1 MVALKRHIDIFPES
15 RLIENMLKNRK
26 YRGLLLALLLLS
38 ACASA
43 PIKYKDVTPPAAM
56 PIAAVTSGRPVV
68 ALALGSGGN
77 RGFAHVGVIK
87 VLEENNIPV
96 DIVVGTSAG
105 SVVGALYAGG
115 YHADGLEQMALNLNK
130 SELDDYELSAEGYI
144 RGERLQDFINQALQ
158 NRSIEQLDKPFAAMA
173 TELAS
178 GRATVFNQ
186 GNTGMAVR
194 ASSSIPGIFQ
204 PVPINGSEYVDGG
217 LTNPVPVNVAQKM
230 GADIVIAVD
239 VSRQPQNY
247 PKTTNVIKI
256 LLQSVRIMR
265 QKIIDN
271 EITAAQVVIR
281 PRIGVT
287 PDLNPESKQS
297 LIKAG
302 EDAANAAMPEIRYLL
317 KKVADEKLRASTAIP
332 ASSKLGSRT
341 VTNPA
346 TTSPGQGDGP
356 GATVPG
362 H

>member
-1 MVALKRHIDIFPES
+1 
-15 RLIENMLKNRK
+15 MLRYLNHP
-26 YRGLLLALLLLS
+26 GMLLALLFLS

-43 PIKYKDVTPPAAM
+43 PIKYKDVTPPAAT
-56 PIAAVTSGRPVV
+56 PITPVISKRPVV

-115 YHADGLEQMALNLNK
+115 YHADKLEQMAFDLNQ
-130 SELDDYELSAEGYI
+130 SELDDYELTAAGYI

-158 NRSIEQLDKPFAAMA
+158 NRSIEHLDKPFAAMA
-173 TELAS
+173 TELVS
-178 GRATVFNQ
+178 GRAVAFNQ

-194 ASSSIPGIFQ
+194 ASSSIPGVFQ
-204 PVPINGSEYVDGG
+204 PVLINGLEYVDGG
-217 LTNPVPVNVAQKM
+217 LTNPVPVNIAQKM

-239 VSRQPQNY
+239 VSRQPQNH
-247 PKTTNVIKI
+247 PKTSNVIRI
-256 LLQSVRIMR
+256 LLQSVSIMR

-281 PRIGVT
+281 PQIGLT

-297 LIKAG
+297 LIMAG
-302 EDAANAAMPEIRYLL
+302 EDAANAALPAIRYWL
-317 KKVADEKLRASTAIP
+317 KKVAGEKLPESSAKP
-332 ASSKLGSRT
+332 ASSRADRQAET
-341 VTNPA
+341 RPA
-346 TTSPGQGDGP
+346 TTSPGRGKSFG
-356 GATVPG
+356 GIESG

>member
-1 MVALKRHIDIFPES
+1 MKDMLRNLKHP
-15 RLIENMLKNRK
+15 
-26 YRGLLLALLLLS
+26 GLLLALLFLS

-43 PIKYKDVTPPAAM
+43 PIKYKDVTPPSAV
-56 PIAAVTSGRPVV
+56 PIAPVASGRPVV

-115 YHADGLEQMALNLNK
+115 YHADKLEQMAFDLNQ
-130 SELDDYELSAEGYI
+130 SGLDDYDLSAEGYI

-178 GRATVFNQ
+178 GRAAAFTH

-194 ASSSIPGIFQ
+194 ASSSIPGVFQ
-204 PVPINGSEYVDGG
+204 PVLISGLEYVDGG
-217 LTNPVPVNVAQKM
+217 LTNPVPVSTAHSM

-239 VSRQPQNY
+239 VSRQPQNH
-247 PKTTNVIKI
+247 PETSNVIKI
-256 LLQSVRIMR
+256 LLQSMRIMR

-271 EITAAQVVIR
+271 EISAAQVVIR
-281 PRIGVT
+281 PQIGVT

-297 LIKAG
+297 LIQAG
-302 EDAANAAMPEIRYLL
+302 EDAANAALPEIRYWL
-317 KKVADEKLRASTAIP
+317 KKVADEKLLE
-332 ASSKLGSRT
+332 SSINPPLPKVSR
-341 VTNPA
+341 
-346 TTSPGQGDGP
+346 
-356 GATVPG
+356 
-362 H
+362 

>member
-1 MVALKRHIDIFPES
+1 
-15 RLIENMLKNRK
+15 MLRIPG
-26 YRGLLLALLLLS
+26 YPGLLLALLFLS

-43 PIKYKDVTPPAAM
+43 PIKYKVVTPPVAM
-56 PIAAVTSGRPVV
+56 PFSAVTSGRPVV

-87 VLEENNIPV
+87 ALEENNIPV

-105 SVVGALYAGG
+105 SVVGELYAGG

-130 SELDDYELSAEGYI
+130 SELDDYELSTEGYI

-178 GRATVFNQ
+178 GRAAVFNR

-194 ASSSIPGIFQ
+194 ASSSIPGVFQ
-204 PVPINGSEYVDGG
+204 PVLINGLEYVDGG
-217 LTNPVPVNVAQKM
+217 LTDPVPVSIAHRM

-239 VSRQPQNY
+239 VSRQPQNH
-247 PKTTNVIKI
+247 PETSNVVKI
-256 LLQSVRIMR
+256 LLQSMRIMR

-271 EITAAQVVIR
+271 EIAAAQVVIR
-281 PRIGVT
+281 PQIGVT

-297 LIKAG
+297 LIQAG
-302 EDAANAAMPEIRYLL
+302 EDAANAALPEIRYWL
-317 KKVADEKLRASTAIP
+317 KKVAEEKSLE
-332 ASSKLGSRT
+332 SSIKPPLPKVNR
-341 VTNPA
+341 
-346 TTSPGQGDGP
+346 
-356 GATVPG
+356 
-362 H
+362 

>member
-1 MVALKRHIDIFPES
+1 M
-15 RLIENMLKNRK
+15 ENMLRNPG

-56 PIAAVTSGRPVV
+56 PIAAVTSGRAVV

-130 SELDDYELSAEGYI
+130 SELDDYELSTEGYI

-178 GRATVFNQ
+178 GRAVVFNR

-194 ASSSIPGIFQ
+194 ASSSIPGVFQ
-204 PVPINGSEYVDGG
+204 PVLINGLEYVDGG
-217 LTNPVPVNVAQKM
+217 LTNPVPVSIAHGM

-239 VSRQPQNY
+239 VSQQPRNY
-247 PKTTNVIKI
+247 PKSSNVLKI
-256 LLQSVRIMR
+256 LLQSARIMR

-271 EITAAQVVIR
+271 EITDAQIVIR
-281 PRIGVT
+281 PQIGVT

-302 EDAANAAMPEIRYLL
+302 EDAANAAMPEIRYWL
-317 KKVADEKLRASTAIP
+317 KKIADEKLPASSAKP
-332 ASSKLGSRT
+332 ASSKVDSQTGT
-341 VTNPA
+341 DPA
-346 TTSPGQGDGP
+346 TTGP
-356 GATVPG
+356 GRGKRSGGIESG

>member
-1 MVALKRHIDIFPES
+1 
-15 RLIENMLKNRK
+15 
-26 YRGLLLALLLLS
+26 
-38 ACASA
+38 
-43 PIKYKDVTPPAAM
+43 
-56 PIAAVTSGRPVV
+56 
-68 ALALGSGGN
+68 
-77 RGFAHVGVIK
+77 VIK
-87 VLEENNIPV
+87 ALEENNIPV

-115 YHADGLEQMALNLNK
+115 YHADRLEQIALDLNK
-130 SELDDYELSAEGYI
+130 SELDDYEFSAEGYI

-158 NRSIEQLDKPFAAMA
+158 NRSIEQLDKPFAAIA
-173 TELAS
+173 TDLAS
-178 GRATVFNQ
+178 GGAVVFNQ

-204 PVPINGSEYVDGG
+204 PVLINGLEYVDGG
-217 LTNPVPVNVAQKM
+217 LTNPVPVNIAQKM

-256 LLQSVRIMR
+256 LLQSMRIMR

-271 EITAAQVVIR
+271 EIASAQVVIR
-281 PRIGVT
+281 PQIGVT
-287 PDLNPESKQS
+287 PDLNPESKLS

-317 KKVADEKLRASTAIP
+317 KKMADEKSLASSAKP
-332 ASSKLGSRT
+332 ASSKLGSQAGS
-341 VTNPA
+341 NPA
-346 TTSPGQGDGP
+346 TTSSGQGSSLGM
-356 GATVPG
+356 TIPG